1 MDRCPGWQRTS
12 CGKVPNEGGNKYWQH
27 HCNPLAIPNNSS
39 GIRLACEQEAD
50 PVTGKWQCYFS
61 QPGSF
66 VASLGMK
73 CASPRLVTLL
83 SAGHQ
88 A

>member
-12 CGKVPNEGGNKYWQH
+12 CGKVPDEGGNKYWQH

-50 PVTGKWQCYFS
+50 PETGKWQCYFS

-83 SAGHQ
+83 TAGHQ